1 MKGSKFCLELKRD
14 VVDDPRVVFMQYEV
28 FKKTFHCESF
38 LKVILNSDYLSAEV
52 SKSYYY
58 YILGK
63 LRNLSLIQ
71 DNKVN
76 FSMVIPF
83 KTEYN
88 NFTIKFEPPI
98 VFVSRMR
105 KMLYI
110 IDYRRCNIDE
120 ELLKELEL
128 KDGKRDA
135 PCKKIVEEIF
145 KHVIQDVSKK
155 GVIYV

>member
-1 MKGSKFCLELKRD
+1 MKGSKLCLELKRD
-14 VVDDPRVVFMQYEV
+14 VVDDPRVVFMQYDV
-28 FKKTFHCESF
+28 FKKIFHCESF
-38 LKVILNSDYLSAEV
+38 LKVLLNNDYVSAEV

-83 KTEYN
+83 KIEDN
-88 NFTIKFEPPI
+88 NFTVKFEPTI
-98 VFVSRMR
+98 VFVSKKR

-120 ELLKELEL
+120 ELLKELDL
-128 KDGKRDA
+128 KDGKRDF
-135 PCKKIVEEIF
+135 PCKKIIEEIF
-145 KHVIQDVSKK
+145 NHVIQDVSNK

>member
-14 VVDDPRVVFMQYEV
+14 VVDDPRVVFMQYDV
-28 FKKTFHCESF
+28 FKKIFHYESF
-38 LKVILNSDYLSAEV
+38 LKVILNSDYISAEV

-63 LRNLSLIQ
+63 LKNLNLIQ
-71 DNKVN
+71 DNKLN

-83 KTEYN
+83 KMEDN
-88 NFTIKFEPPI
+88 NFTVKLEPTI
-98 VFVSRMR
+98 VFVSKKR

-110 IDYRRCNIDE
+110 IDYRRCSIDE
-120 ELLKELEL
+120 ELLKELDL
-128 KDGKRDA
+128 KDVKRDI
-135 PCKKIVEEIF
+135 PCKKIIEEIF
-145 KHVIQDVSKK
+145 KHITQDVSNK